1 MPLCAE
7 PIVNNSPDIV
17 HMIPS
22 RYAKPWVY
30 PLDLLPV
37 MRPVDGPGRRLQP
50 LDYPPTASDAAV
62 DDFHGTRVA
71 DPFRWLESA
80 EDPVVERWASDQ
92 DALTSS
98 YLRGRASYSTVVR
111 RLAELGNFKETSSP
125 VRAGERRFVVRS
137 QGSEEQPVLWLLAEV
152 EGAPDVELLNPNLI
166 ADEGAVAL
174 TGWAPNE
181 DGSLIAYS
189 LAERGGD
196 WQDIRVRDVAS
207 GQDLADVLRGS
218 KSEEDLPFPSV
229 AWHPNGTGF
238 FYTRLPYA
246 QDEASKD
253 RYRSSQ
259 IYWHRIG
266 TQQHLDSL
274 VFENVEDPE
283 ENFVP
288 IIAGDGRTLLL
299 HVWKGLSHKHQVV
312 VLPLDGQGDPVRLFA
327 ECDARFIFMGVTDER
342 LVFQTN
348 AGAPRG
354 RVIGVDITKPEESNW
369 IEIVPEQDDRID
381 NAVLIG
387 ASVLVVSVRG
397 SHHVVRIFNEL
408 GEVVHSIA
416 LPGVGTVSEIS
427 VDPMSHAV
435 FMAFESYLQPPSIL
449 RHDLETGILFVWD
462 ATGVPFDFAA
472 YAITHDVVVTSDG
485 ASVPIT
491 LVHSKDLVLDHSH
504 PTILYGYGGFDVS
517 ITPTFNASRLLWL
530 ESGGIYAVVNIRG
543 GGEFGDAWHGA
554 GKGQDKQTVFDDFAA
569 AGDWLITRGYTA
581 CARLVAVGESNGGLL
596 VAATMLQR
604 PELFAGVICSIPV
617 TDMLRFHRF
626 TIGHYWTFE
635 YGNADADLAQFLALY
650 AYSPIHNVRAGV
662 NYPPILVTTG
672 ENDDRVVPAH
682 AMKFVAA
689 LQSVASAEDR
699 PRLLRYQSDVGHGLG
714 KPRSKV
720 LELDCAIYAF
730 ALESCGVATT

>member
-1 MPLCAE
+1 
-7 PIVNNSPDIV
+7 
-17 HMIPS
+17 
-22 RYAKPWVY
+22 
-30 PLDLLPV
+30 
-37 MRPVDGPGRRLQP
+37 MRPVEGATPRSQP
-50 LDYPPTASDAAV
+50 LVYPPTAGGAV
-62 DDFHGTRVA
+62 LDDFHGTQVA

-80 EDPVVERWASDQ
+80 EDPEVQRWSSDQ
-92 DALTSS
+92 DALTSAF
-98 YLRGRASYSTVVR
+98 LRGQPSHSNVTQ
-111 RLAELGNFKETSSP
+111 RLAELGNFKESSSP
-125 VRAGERRFVVRS
+125 VRAGANRFVVRRLP
-137 QGSEEQPVLWLLAEV
+137 SEEQPVLWLLAEA
-152 EGAPDVELLNPNLI
+152 EGAPDIELLNPNLI
-166 ADEGAVAL
+166 ADDGSIAL
-174 TGWAPNE
+174 TGWTPNE

-238 FYTRLPYA
+238 YYTRLPNA
-246 QDEASKD
+246 EDEASQD
-253 RYRSSQ
+253 RYRNSQ

-274 VFENVEDPE
+274 VFENFDDPE

-288 IIAGDGRTLLL
+288 IIAGDGTLLL

-312 VLPLDGQGDPVRLFA
+312 VLPLGGERDPVRLFA

-342 LVFQTN
+342 FVFQTN
-348 AGAPRG
+348 VGAPRG

-369 IEIVPEQDDRID
+369 IEIVPEQEDRID

-397 SHHVVRIFNEL
+397 FHHAVRIFNEH

-416 LPGVGTVSEIS
+416 LPGVGTVSDVS

-449 RHDLETGILFVWD
+449 RHDLETGILSVWD
-462 ATGVPFDFAA
+462 ATDVPFDFAP
-472 YAITHDVVVTSDG
+472 YGITHDVVVTADG
-485 ASVPIT
+485 ASIPIT

-517 ITPTFNASRLLWL
+517 ITPSFNASRLLWL
-530 ESGGIYAVVNIRG
+530 ESGGIYAVANIRG

-569 AGDWLITRGYTA
+569 AGDWLITRGYTSR
-581 CARLVAVGESNGGLL
+581 ARLVAVGESNGGLL

-635 YGNADADLAQFLALY
+635 YGNADADLEQFRALY
-650 AYSPIHNVRAGV
+650 AYSPIHNVRAEV

-682 AMKFVAA
+682 AMKFVAT
-689 LQSVASAEDR
+689 LQGAASAEDR

-720 LELDCAIYAF
+720 LELDCAIYTF

>member
-1 MPLCAE
+1 M
-7 PIVNNSPDIV
+7 
-17 HMIPS
+17 
-22 RYAKPWVY
+22 
-30 PLDLLPV
+30 
-37 MRPVDGPGRRLQP
+37 
-50 LDYPPTASDAAV
+50 V
-62 DDFHGTRVA
+62 DDFHGTNVA

-80 EDPVVERWASDQ
+80 ADPAVQTWAKNQ
-92 DALTSS
+92 DAVTLG
-98 YLRGRASYSTVVR
+98 YLGRQTSYSNVAQR
-111 RLAELGNFKETSSP
+111 IAALGNFEESSSP
-125 VRAGERRFVVRS
+125 VRAGANRFVVRRLA
-137 QGSEEQPVLWLLAEV
+137 SEEQTVLWLLAEV

-166 ADEGAVAL
+166 VDGGLVAL
-174 TGWAPNE
+174 TGWTPND
-181 DGSLIAYS
+181 DGTLIAYS

-196 WQDIRVRDVAS
+196 WQELRIRDVES

-218 KSEEDLPFPSV
+218 KSEEDLPFPGV

-238 FYTRLPYA
+238 YYTRLPYA

-253 RYRSSQ
+253 RYRNSQ

-274 VFENVEDPE
+274 VFENIEDPD

-288 IIAGDGRTLLL
+288 IIAGDGRSLLL

-312 VLPLDGQGDPVRLFA
+312 VLPLDGQGDPIRLFA
-327 ECDARFIFMGVTDER
+327 EFDARFIFIGVLNER
-342 LVFQTN
+342 LVFETN
-348 AGAPRG
+348 AGASRG

-387 ASVLVVSVRG
+387 ASLLVVSVRG
-397 SHHVVRIFNEL
+397 SHHVVRMFNEL
-408 GEVVHSIA
+408 GNVVHSIA
-416 LPGVGTVSEIS
+416 LPGVGTVSDIS

-435 FMAFESYLQPPSIL
+435 FMAFESYLQPPLIL
-449 RHDLETGILFVWD
+449 RHDLETGILSVWD
-462 ATGVPFDFAA
+462 STDVPFDFAP
-472 YAITHDVVVTSDG
+472 YGITHDVVVTSDG
-485 ASVPIT
+485 ASIPIT
-491 LVHSKDLVLDHSH
+491 LVHSKDLVLDNSH
-504 PTILYGYGGFDVS
+504 PTVLYGYGGFDVS
-517 ITPTFNASRLLWL
+517 ITPTFSASRLLWL
-530 ESGGIYAVVNIRG
+530 ERGGIYAVANIRG
-543 GGEFGDAWHGA
+543 GGEFGGSWHGA
-554 GKGQDKQTVFDDFAA
+554 GKGQHKQTVFDDFAA
-569 AGDWLITRGYTA
+569 AGDWLITRGYA
-581 CARLVAVGESNGGLL
+581 SRDRLVAVGESNGGLL

-635 YGNADADLAQFLALY
+635 YGNADDDVEQFRVLH
-650 AYSPIHNVRAGV
+650 AYSPVHNVRAGV

-689 LQSVASAEDR
+689 LQDVATVEDA

-720 LELDCAIYAF
+720 RELDCAIYTF
-730 ALESCGVATT
+730 ALACCGVAPTGE

>member
-1 MPLCAE
+1 M
-7 PIVNNSPDIV
+7 
-17 HMIPS
+17 
-22 RYAKPWVY
+22 
-30 PLDLLPV
+30 
-37 MRPVDGPGRRLQP
+37 
-50 LDYPPTASDAAV
+50 V
-62 DDFHGTRVA
+62 DDFHGTNVA

-80 EDPVVERWASDQ
+80 ADPAVQTWAKNQ
-92 DALTSS
+92 DAVTLG
-98 YLRGRASYSTVVR
+98 YLGRQTSYSNVAQR
-111 RLAELGNFKETSSP
+111 IAALGNFEESSSP
-125 VRAGERRFVVRS
+125 VRAGANRFVVRRLA
-137 QGSEEQPVLWLLAEV
+137 SEEQPVLWLLAEV

-166 ADEGAVAL
+166 VDGGLVAL
-174 TGWAPNE
+174 TGWTPND
-181 DGSLIAYS
+181 DGTLIAYS

-196 WQDIRVRDVAS
+196 WQELRIRDVES

-218 KSEEDLPFPSV
+218 KSEEDLPFPGV

-238 FYTRLPYA
+238 YYTRLPYA

-253 RYRSSQ
+253 RYRNSQ

-274 VFENVEDPE
+274 VFENIEDPD

-288 IIAGDGRTLLL
+288 IIAGDGRSLLL

-312 VLPLDGQGDPVRLFA
+312 VLPLDGQGDPIRLFA
-327 ECDARFIFMGVTDER
+327 EFDARFIFIGVLNER
-342 LVFQTN
+342 LVFETN
-348 AGAPRG
+348 AGASRG

-387 ASVLVVSVRG
+387 ASLLVVSVRG
-397 SHHVVRIFNEL
+397 SHHVVRMFNEL
-408 GEVVHSIA
+408 GNVVHSIA
-416 LPGVGTVSEIS
+416 LPGVGTVSDIS

-435 FMAFESYLQPPSIL
+435 FMAFESYLQPPLIL
-449 RHDLETGILFVWD
+449 RHDLETGILSVWD
-462 ATGVPFDFAA
+462 STDVPFDFAP
-472 YAITHDVVVTSDG
+472 YGITHDVVVTSDG
-485 ASVPIT
+485 ASIPIT
-491 LVHSKDLVLDHSH
+491 LVHSKDLVLDNSH
-504 PTILYGYGGFDVS
+504 PTVLYGYGGFDVS
-517 ITPTFNASRLLWL
+517 ITPTFSASRLLWL
-530 ESGGIYAVVNIRG
+530 ERGGIYAVANIRG
-543 GGEFGDAWHGA
+543 GGEFGGSWHGA
-554 GKGQDKQTVFDDFAA
+554 GKGQHKQTVFDDFAA
-569 AGDWLITRGYTA
+569 AGDWLITRGYA
-581 CARLVAVGESNGGLL
+581 SRDRLVAVGESNGGLL

-635 YGNADADLAQFLALY
+635 YGNADDDVEQFRVLH
-650 AYSPIHNVRAGV
+650 AYSPVHNVRAGV

-689 LQSVASAEDR
+689 LQDVATVEDA

-720 LELDCAIYAF
+720 RELDCAIYTF
-730 ALESCGVATT
+730 ALACCGVAPTGE

>member
-1 MPLCAE
+1 M
-7 PIVNNSPDIV
+7 
-17 HMIPS
+17 
-22 RYAKPWVY
+22 
-30 PLDLLPV
+30 
-37 MRPVDGPGRRLQP
+37 
-50 LDYPPTASDAAV
+50 V
-62 DDFHGTRVA
+62 DDFHGTQVA

-80 EDPVVERWASDQ
+80 ANPVVQRWALEQ
-92 DALTSS
+92 DAVTSG
-98 YLRGRASYSTVVR
+98 YLCGQASYSEVAR
-111 RLAELGNFKETSSP
+111 RLAELGNFKESSSP
-125 VRAGERRFVVRS
+125 VRAGENRFVVRRLP
-137 QGSEEQPVLWLLAEV
+137 SEEQPVLRLLAAV
-152 EGAPDVELLNPNLI
+152 EGAPDAELLNPNLI
-166 ADEGAVAL
+166 ADDGSVAL

-196 WQDIRVRDVAS
+196 WQDIRVRDVRS

-238 FYTRLPYA
+238 YYTRLPYA

-253 RYRSSQ
+253 RYRNSQ
-259 IYWHRIG
+259 VYWHRIG

-274 VFENVEDPE
+274 VFENIEDPD

-288 IIAGDGRTLLL
+288 IIAGDGRSLLL
-299 HVWKGLSHKHQVV
+299 HVWKGLSHQHQVV
-312 VLPLDGQGDPVRLFA
+312 VLPLDGHGDPIRLFA
-327 ECDARFIFMGVTDER
+327 EFDARFIFMGVLNER
-342 LVFQTN
+342 FIFQTN
-348 AGAPRG
+348 SGALRG

-369 IEIVPEQDDRID
+369 IEIVPEQEDRID
-381 NAVLIG
+381 EAVLVG
-387 ASVLVVSVRG
+387 ACVLVVSVRG
-397 SHHVVRIFNEL
+397 FHHVVRIFNEQ
-408 GEVVHSIA
+408 GEVVDSIA
-416 LPGVGTVSEIS
+416 LPGVGTVSDIS

-435 FMAFESYLQPPSIL
+435 FMAFESYLQPPLIL
-449 RHDLETGILFVWD
+449 RHDLETGILSVWD
-462 ATGVPFDFAA
+462 ATDVPFDFAP
-472 YAITHDVVVTSDG
+472 YGITHDVVVTSDG
-485 ASVPIT
+485 ASIPIT
-491 LVHSKDLVLDHSH
+491 LVHSKDLVLDNSH

-517 ITPTFNASRLLWL
+517 ITPTFSASRLLWL
-530 ESGGIYAVVNIRG
+530 ENGGIYAVANIRG
-543 GGEFGDAWHGA
+543 GGEFGESWHGA
-554 GKGQDKQTVFDDFAA
+554 GKGQNKQTVFDDFAA
-569 AGDWLITRGYTA
+569 AGDWLIARGYTS
-581 CARLVAVGESNGGLL
+581 CDRLAAVGESNGGLL

-635 YGNADADLAQFLALY
+635 YGNADDDVEQFRVLH
-650 AYSPIHNVRAGV
+650 AYSPVHNVRAGV

-689 LQSVASAEDR
+689 LQDVATVEDG

-720 LELDCAIYAF
+720 RELDCAIYTF
-730 ALESCGVATT
+730 ALACCGVAPTGG